1 MKKSRISEV
10 LSGLIDLIVAGLLWL
25 VCSLPVI
32 TIGASTTAL
41 YYAVNK
47 CVRHNRGRLTPTFFS
62 GFRRNFRQATLI
74 WLLMLAYVLVGL
86 LDAYAF
92 RLMGFGAGTVPYV
105 LSFLFFLPPLLLF
118 PWVFAF
124 VSRFQNTVSGTL
136 KYCCWLALRHL
147 KETLIL
153 AVELLLLLLIAW
165 LLPALIP
172 FLPSSFCMM
181 MSLSTEPVFRQL
193 QQEAP
198 GDSADPWYNE

>member
-124 VSRFQNTVSGTL
+124 VSRFQNTVSGIL

>member
-153 AVELLLLLLIAW
+153 AVELILLLLIAW

>member
-124 VSRFQNTVSGTL
+124 VSRFQNTVSGTI

>member
-193 QQEAP
+193 QQEAL

>member
-118 PWVFAF
+118 PWIFAF

-153 AVELLLLLLIAW
+153 AVELFLLLLIAW

>member
-118 PWVFAF
+118 PWIFAF

-153 AVELLLLLLIAW
+153 AVELILLLLIAW

>member
-1 MKKSRISEV
+1 MKRSRISEV

-47 CVRHNRGRLTPTFFS
+47 TVRHNRGRLTPTFFS
-62 GFRRNFRQATLI
+62 GFRSNFRQATLI
-74 WLLMLAYVLVGL
+74 WLLMLGYILVGL
-86 LDAYAF
+86 LDAYAI
-92 RLMGFGAGTVPYV
+92 RLMGFRAGTVPYV
-105 LSFLFFLPPLLLF
+105 LSFLFFLPPFLLF

-124 VSRFQNTVSGTL
+124 ISRFQNSVIGTL
-136 KYCCWLALRHL
+136 KYCAWLALRHL
-147 KETLIL
+147 KTTLIL
-153 AVELLLLLLIAW
+153 AVELFLFLLICW

-172 FLPSSFCMM
+172 FFPSSFCMM

-193 QQEAP
+193 QQETRD
-198 GDSADPWYNE
+198 DSLDPWYNE

>member
-153 AVELLLLLLIAW
+153 AVELFLLLLIAW